1 MMASIIVRGL
11 DAAVKQ
17 RLVLQAK
24 EHGHSM
30 EAEARD
36 ILTRATG
43 QPHIGLAL
51 LRVAKRVNGADGLQ
65 VPERSDTARVAEFE

>member
-1 MMASIIVRGL
+1 
-11 DAAVKQ
+11 
-17 RLVLQAK
+17 
-24 EHGHSM
+24 M

-65 VPERSDTARVAEFE
+65 VPERSDSARVAEFE